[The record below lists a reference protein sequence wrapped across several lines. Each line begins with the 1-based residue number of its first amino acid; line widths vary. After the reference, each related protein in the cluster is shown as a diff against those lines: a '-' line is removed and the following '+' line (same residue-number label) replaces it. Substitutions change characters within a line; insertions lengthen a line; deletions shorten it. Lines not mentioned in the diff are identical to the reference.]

1 MRKSERGRRGLA
13 PVLALALAAG
23 LLAGCSQSGGDASA
37 ADTEA
42 AGEAAGTENEDTQ
55 AAGTEAAGSEASEGD
70 GAESARDTLIIATAN
85 ETPSVTTNLRNAV
98 AGNYLNTMTHEPG
111 AGSGGEL

>member
-1 MRKSERGRRGLA
+1 MRKSKRGRRGLA

-70 GAESARDTLIIATAN
+70 GGESARDTVIIATAH
-85 ETPSVTTNLRNAV
+85 ETHSVATKTQNRAARKL
-98 AGNYLNTMTHEPG
+98 LNQSPITH
-111 AGSGGEL
+111 

>member
-1 MRKSERGRRGLA
+1 MRKSKRGRRGLA

-42 AGEAAGTENEDTQ
+42 G
-55 AAGTEAAGSEASEGD
+55 
-70 GAESARDTLIIATAN
+70 R
-85 ETPSVTTNLRNAV
+85 R
-98 AGNYLNTMTHEPG
+98 
-111 AGSGGEL
+111 GGWN